1 LLLQVGWLPVFYK
14 QRDNLFLTGF
24 ALNMPTCLLRI
35 PYSLIKSFIWCVIT
49 YYVVGLAP
57 QADRWAPFFTEVC
70 LLEEQQKLSAFC
82 ATEKEGSLC

>member
-1 LLLQVGWLPVFYK
+1 MGRLPVFYK

-35 PYSLIKSFIWCVIT
+35 PYSLIESFIWCVIT

-57 QADRWAPFFTEVC
+57 QADRWGPSVSVVC
-70 LLEEQQKLSAFC
+70 LLEEKQETSAFC